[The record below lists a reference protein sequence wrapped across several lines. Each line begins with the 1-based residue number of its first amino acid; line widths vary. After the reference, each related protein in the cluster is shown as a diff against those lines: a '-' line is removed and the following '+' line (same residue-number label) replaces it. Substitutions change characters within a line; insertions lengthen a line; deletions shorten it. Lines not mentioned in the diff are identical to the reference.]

1 MGGRYKDQ
9 IRRRVSVLER
19 NQDSQAGQ
27 DDHLNDDSFEMPSHN
42 HRNRPGRKLVPLL
55 MVAGFALIV
64 AWNEIPAVSNAWERT
79 FSPDKWLAKQTCQQ
93 AALGQSERK
102 DFSRLL
108 KPGKYNKTSKGVYI
122 DHLVIGEM
130 GETGGEERIQYSCY
144 LDSEGKLASLKRE
157 GPAPA
162 PVVQKESDHI
172 EE

>member
-9 IRRRVSVLER
+9 LRRRVSVLER
-19 NQDSQAGQ
+19 NQDSQ
-27 DDHLNDDSFEMPSHN
+27 DDHLNDDSYEIPA
-42 HRNRPGRKLVPLL
+42 RNDRPGRKIVPLL
-55 MVAGFALIV
+55 MLAGFVFIV

-93 AALGQSERK
+93 AAIEQSERK
-102 DFSRLL
+102 DFTRLL

-130 GETGGEERIQYSCY
+130 SDTGGEERIQYSCY

-157 GPAPA
+157 GLAPA
-162 PVVQKESDHI
+162 PVVKKESDHI